1 MLPSLRKLG
10 GGFGREEEE
19 KGLEEGFRY
28 GFEERLKRWGN
39 GFGDA
44 GGFEG
49 DGKKRRGRR

>member
-1 MLPSLRKLG
+1 MLPSLRKLR